1 LLRIFVF
8 EARARY
14 IYTYVPLF
22 IMIGSMGMYDL
33 SHFINQLI
41 PKKDKPK
48 IEVAKTKSSI

>member
-1 LLRIFVF
+1 MLRIFVF

-33 SHFINQLI
+33 SHFINQLT